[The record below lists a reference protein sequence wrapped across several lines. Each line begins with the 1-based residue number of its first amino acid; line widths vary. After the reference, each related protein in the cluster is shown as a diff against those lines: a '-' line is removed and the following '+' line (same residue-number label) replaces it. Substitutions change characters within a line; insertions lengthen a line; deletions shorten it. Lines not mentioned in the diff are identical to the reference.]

1 MTKIGKDNRSIW
13 LENNTVKIIDQTKL
27 PFDISFEKLNSTS
40 DFYFAIKHMKVRGAP
55 LIGVTAAL
63 GLAISVNRNS
73 NIENINKTYNKL
85 LSSRPTAVN
94 LKWALDFLRE
104 KLLITKKKDRGI
116 LALIMANKIYQDD
129 INSCEKIGNFGYE
142 LIKKKF
148 SKKKKE

>member
-94 LKWALDFLRE
+94 LKWALDLLRE